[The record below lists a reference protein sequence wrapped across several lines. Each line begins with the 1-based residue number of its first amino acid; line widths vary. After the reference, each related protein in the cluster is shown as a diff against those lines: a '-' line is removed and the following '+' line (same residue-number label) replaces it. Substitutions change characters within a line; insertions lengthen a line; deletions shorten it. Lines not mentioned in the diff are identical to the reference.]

1 MGYPRLSHQS
11 GKKQKHTHD
20 FIVDT
25 TRCCTYTF
33 RVCQLC
39 DWTNTSGHD
48 WCWHTTRHEW
58 SINRHRHL
66 QIVGKLSWVQRS
78 DGRQIPSTQ
87 RNEARLSTAFIDT
100 SRVALARVSIRATAS
115 ITTSIVTSAG
125 VAVFGTITRTTSFFQ
140 TLLVAWRH
148 RCNSTEPSRLTLE
161 SCTTARHSFGTST
174 CTAVFTI
181 VATLD
186 MD

>member
-1 MGYPRLSHQS
+1 MTYIYPGRHERHVPGLP
-11 GKKQKHTHD
+11 
-20 FIVDT
+20 
-25 TRCCTYTF
+25 TYT
-33 RVCQLC
+33 RPMRYIAGRRSNLRSLSCR
-39 DWTNTSGHD
+39 TITSSHERSSHD
-48 WCWHTTRHEW
+48 R
-58 SINRHRHL
+58 SFNSYRHL
-66 QIVGKLSWVQRS
+66 QIVGKLSRFQRNE
-78 DGRQIPSTQ
+78 GRQIPSTQ

-186 MD
+186 MN